1 MKLDTPH
8 VFTPEEGLLTT
19 GQPSH
24 EDFAT
29 LATQGF
35 STVINLRSAQEMQ
48 GSDEHTHVQSLGM
61 TYVHIPIAGPDGVTL
76 GHARALHQAMAQ
88 ASEGK
93 LLIHCGSSNRVGALL
108 ALRAH
113 DIQGHTIADALAYG
127 ERAGLA
133 SLKARVEQ
141 VLAQT

>member
-1 MKLDTPH
+1 MTLDTPQ
-8 VFTPEEGLLTT
+8 VFTPEEGILAT

-35 STVINLRSAQEMQ
+35 GTVINLRSAQEMQ
-48 GSDEHTHVQSLGM
+48 GSDEHTLVQSLGM
-61 TYVHIPIAGPDGVTL
+61 TYVHIPIDGPEDVTL
-76 GHARALHQAMAQ
+76 EHARTLHQAMSQ

-113 DIQGHTIADALAYG
+113 DILGHTKSDALAYG
-127 ERAGLA
+127 ERAGLE
-133 SLKARVEQ
+133 SLKPRVEQ
-141 VLAQT
+141 VFAQA